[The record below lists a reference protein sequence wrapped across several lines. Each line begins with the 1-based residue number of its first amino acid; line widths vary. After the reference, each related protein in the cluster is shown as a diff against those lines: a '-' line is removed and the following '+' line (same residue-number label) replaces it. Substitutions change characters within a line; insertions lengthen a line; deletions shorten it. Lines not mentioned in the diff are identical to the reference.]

1 MKNLVLPLL
10 IIAFL
15 LRLLYIHEL
24 HLSPFSNPATSGLD
38 VSIYDTQA
46 QAISKGMSED
56 EVFYAMPLYPY
67 LVGFIY
73 FLFGHNLYIVRFF
86 QIVIGTLNLFLI
98 YIIGKRLFDKN
109 GTSGWADR
117 ALLALVLSCLYGVF
131 IFYEGLLV
139 PTTLLLF
146 LDLIAIVLLI
156 NDNLTKGRVF
166 IAGLLI
172 GLGSL
177 CQGSNILFGL
187 LLFIWFLIIFK
198 FNRRKVIVH
207 SALFCAAMLAV
218 ILPVTVRNFLVGG
231 DLVPITAHG
240 GINFYIG
247 NNPDATGTFNPPD
260 GMSSDAEGLLMDSK
274 RMAEEA
280 MGEKLKPSQVSR
292 FWYSKGLEFIRKEPV
307 KYLSLLCRKALLF
320 LNGKEVSDV
329 EDFEFHRMFFPK
341 IYQVTFLDFRI
352 IGPLGLLG
360 LGLSFRHRR
369 REFAPVWLF
378 LISFMAS
385 SILFFVNSRYRFPV
399 VPVFILFAGYA
410 LWWGRDAAKEK
421 RFKDLFIGVFIL
433 LCLSVL
439 MNLRL
444 FTQNFATSYYGIAIY
459 YTDKLEYD
467 KALKEYEK
475 VLRLEPQMPG
485 VHNNI
490 GNIYYEKGDREK
502 AIREYK
508 EEIRLFPGHAKR
520 AYYNLGTI
528 YLESGKYEEAKMYLS
543 NALNIDPDYKEAKDA
558 LKKANIH

>member
-98 YIIGKRLFDKN
+98 YIIGKKIFNKN

-187 LLFIWFLIIFK
+187 SLFIWFLIIFK

-329 EDFEFHRMFFPK
+329 EDFEFH
-341 IYQVTFLDFRI
+341 
-352 IGPLGLLG
+352 
-360 LGLSFRHRR
+360 
-369 REFAPVWLF
+369 
-378 LISFMAS
+378 
-385 SILFFVNSRYRFPV
+385 
-399 VPVFILFAGYA
+399 
-410 LWWGRDAAKEK
+410 
-421 RFKDLFIGVFIL
+421 
-433 LCLSVL
+433 
-439 MNLRL
+439 
-444 FTQNFATSYYGIAIY
+444 
-459 YTDKLEYD
+459 
-467 KALKEYEK
+467 
-475 VLRLEPQMPG
+475 
-485 VHNNI
+485 
-490 GNIYYEKGDREK
+490 
-502 AIREYK
+502 
-508 EEIRLFPGHAKR
+508 
-520 AYYNLGTI
+520 
-528 YLESGKYEEAKMYLS
+528 
-543 NALNIDPDYKEAKDA
+543 
-558 LKKANIH
+558 

>member
-1 MKNLVLPLL
+1 
-10 IIAFL
+10 
-15 LRLLYIHEL
+15 
-24 HLSPFSNPATSGLD
+24 
-38 VSIYDTQA
+38 
-46 QAISKGMSED
+46 
-56 EVFYAMPLYPY
+56 
-67 LVGFIY
+67 
-73 FLFGHNLYIVRFF
+73 
-86 QIVIGTLNLFLI
+86 
-98 YIIGKRLFDKN
+98 
-109 GTSGWADR
+109 
-117 ALLALVLSCLYGVF
+117 
-131 IFYEGLLV
+131 
-139 PTTLLLF
+139 
-146 LDLIAIVLLI
+146 
-156 NDNLTKGRVF
+156 
-166 IAGLLI
+166 
-172 GLGSL
+172 
-177 CQGSNILFGL
+177 
-187 LLFIWFLIIFK
+187 
-198 FNRRKVIVH
+198 
-207 SALFCAAMLAV
+207 MLAV

-260 GMSSDAEGLLMDSK
+260 GTSSDAEGLLMDSR

-280 MGEKLKPSQVSR
+280 RREKLKPSQVSR

-307 KYLSLLCRKALLF
+307 KYLSLLFRKALIF

-329 EDFEFHRMFFPK
+329 EDFEFHRMFFP
-341 IYQVTFLDFRI
+341 QVYKTAFLDFRI

-369 REFAPVWLF
+369 KEFVPLWLF

-385 SILFFVNSRYRFPV
+385 SVLFFVNSRYRFPV

-410 LWWGRDAAKEK
+410 LWWGRDAVKEK
-421 RFKDLFIGVFIL
+421 RFKDLFTGILIL

-444 FTQNFATSYYGIAIY
+444 FTQNFATSYYGLGVY
-459 YTDKLEYD
+459 YTEKGDHD

-475 VLRLEPQMPG
+475 VLKLEPQMPG

-490 GNIYYEKGDREK
+490 GNIYYEKGDRER
-502 AIREYK
+502 AIKEYK

-558 LKKANIH
+558 LKKASIH

>member
-1 MKNLVLPLL
+1 
-10 IIAFL
+10 
-15 LRLLYIHEL
+15 
-24 HLSPFSNPATSGLD
+24 
-38 VSIYDTQA
+38 
-46 QAISKGMSED
+46 
-56 EVFYAMPLYPY
+56 
-67 LVGFIY
+67 
-73 FLFGHNLYIVRFF
+73 
-86 QIVIGTLNLFLI
+86 
-98 YIIGKRLFDKN
+98 
-109 GTSGWADR
+109 
-117 ALLALVLSCLYGVF
+117 LSCLYGVF

-139 PTTLLLF
+139 PTTLILF
-146 LDLIAIVLLI
+146 LDLIAIILLI

-166 IAGLLI
+166 IAGLFV

-187 LLFIWFLIIFK
+187 SLFIWFLIIFK
-198 FNRRKVIVH
+198 FNLRKVIVH
-207 SALFCAAMLAV
+207 SALFYAAMLAV

-231 DLVPITAHG
+231 DLVPITAHD

-260 GMSSDAEGLLMDSK
+260 GMSSDAEGLLMDSR

-280 MGEKLKPSQVSR
+280 RREKLKPSQVSR

-307 KYLSLLCRKALLF
+307 KYLSLLFRKALIF

-329 EDFEFHRMFFPK
+329 EDFEFHRMFFP
-341 IYQVTFLDFRI
+341 QVYKTAFLDFRI

-369 REFAPVWLF
+369 KEFVPLWLF

-385 SILFFVNSRYRFPV
+385 SVLFFVNSRYRFPV

-410 LWWGRDAAKEK
+410 LWWGRDAVKEK
-421 RFKDLFIGVFIL
+421 RFKDLFIGILIL

-444 FTQNFATSYYGIAIY
+444 FTQNFATSYYGLGVY
-459 YTDKLEYD
+459 YTEKGDHD
-467 KALKEYEK
+467 KAMKEYEK
-475 VLRLEPQMPG
+475 VLKLEPQMPG

-490 GNIYYEKGDREK
+490 GNIYYEKGNREG
-502 AIREYK
+502 AIKEYK

-528 YLESGKYEEAKMYLS
+528 YLESGKYEEAKRYLS
-543 NALNIDPDYKEAKDA
+543 GALKIDPDYKEAKDA
-558 LKKANIH
+558 LKKASIY